1 MARESGRKISLWLAI
16 AAAAFGVT
24 LASSVRI
31 GAQEPAPPTGASPAT
46 QAPSPAGS
54 AAQAA
59 AAPLPSGPGSDAF
72 QRVCVVCH
80 PPDRIVSV
88 RKTRTEWEEVIDK
101 MITKGAQVTDDN
113 YGPIEDF
120 LLRNYGTVNVNKAVR
135 DDLVAILGVTPADAS
150 AILAFR
156 TSHGPFADFAALEQV
171 PGIDSKKL
179 EQKKA
184 AVTF

>member
-1 MARESGRKISLWLAI
+1 MAQESGRKPSWWLVI
-16 AAAAFGVT
+16 AAAVFAGT
-24 LASSVRI
+24 LASTTGI
-31 GAQEPAPPTGASPAT
+31 TAQEPAPP
-46 QAPSPAGS
+46 
-54 AAQAA
+54 AAQAPA
-59 AAPLPSGPGSDAF
+59 AQTPAGQTPPAGQAPAPSGPGADQF

-80 PPDRIVSV
+80 PADRIVSV

-101 MITKGAQVTDDN
+101 MIANGAQVTDDN
-113 YGPIEDF
+113 YGTIEDF

-135 DDLVAILGVTPADAS
+135 DDLVAILGITPADAG

-171 PGIDSKKL
+171 PGIDTKKL

>member
-1 MARESGRKISLWLAI
+1 MAHDSGSTAAVWLAI
-16 AAAAFGVT
+16 GAGAFAVT
-24 LASSVRI
+24 LASNVSIV
-31 GAQEPAPPTGASPAT
+31 AQEPASTPPAVQEPA
-46 QAPSPAGS
+46 P
-54 AAQAA
+54 
-59 AAPLPSGPGSDAF
+59 AAPASGAAPAALPSGPGADVF

-101 MITKGAQVTDDN
+101 MIAKGAQVTDDN

-120 LLRNYGTVNVNKAVR
+120 LLRNSGTVNVNKAVR
-135 DDLVAILGVTPADAS
+135 DDLVAILGITPADAS

-156 TSHGPFADFAALEQV
+156 TSHGPFADLAALEQV
-171 PGIDSKKL
+171 PGIDTKKL

>member
-1 MARESGRKISLWLAI
+1 MAQESGRKASWWLGI
-16 AAAAFGVT
+16 AAAVFAGT
-24 LASSVRI
+24 LASNVSIR
-31 GAQEPAPPTGASPAT
+31 AQEPAPPSTPPPAP
-46 QAPSPAGS
+46 APSTAG
-54 AAQAA
+54 
-59 AAPLPSGPGSDAF
+59 AAPAVAPSGPGADLF

-80 PPDRIVSV
+80 PADRIVSV

-101 MITKGAQVTDDN
+101 MIANGAQVTDDN
-113 YGPIEDF
+113 YGTIEDF

-156 TSHGPFADFAALEQV
+156 TSHGPFADFASLEQV
-171 PGIDSKKL
+171 PGIDTQKL

>member
-1 MARESGRKISLWLAI
+1 MARQSGSRTSLWLAI

-31 GAQEPAPPTGASPAT
+31 GAQEPAPPASTSPAT
-46 QAPSPAGS
+46 QAPA
-54 AAQAA
+54 AAQGG
-59 AAPLPSGPGSDAF
+59 AAPIPSGPGADVF

-101 MITKGAQVTDDN
+101 MIAKGAQVTDDN

-171 PGIDSKKL
+171 PGIDTKKL
-179 EQKKA
+179 EQKQA